1 VHAPAG
7 LFPTVVKQDQEGGGV
22 PPRTL
27 QLFTFMGRFVAKAL
41 LDNRLVDLP
50 FSAPFCRA
58 MLGARLGLADLQEL
72 SPQVATSLGQLQQLR
87 ERRAEILRGGGSAAE
102 QQQKVQALTLQ
113 GVAVSELGLD
123 FTLPGE
129 PNVEL
134 CEGGAERD
142 VGIDDLDEYVPAVL
156 NMVLRDGV
164 RGQVEAFRKGFSEV
178 LPVHHLRAFTPE
190 ELDLLFNGSRD
201 LWEREA
207 IVESLKFDHGYTRS
221 SGAVGFLLGIM
232 CEFTDAERRQFLKF
246 VTGSPR
252 LPVGGLSRM
261 VPRLTIVKKSP
272 ESGNSPDAYLPSVMT
287 CANYLKLPDYSSKEV
302 MRERLLTAINEGQG
316 CFLLS

>member
-1 VHAPAG
+1 MAAALAG
-7 LFPTVVKQDQEGGGV
+7 F
-22 PPRTL
+22 
-27 QLFTFMGRFVAKAL
+27 AAW
-41 LDNRLVDLP
+41 N
-50 FSAPFCRA
+50 
-58 MLGARLGLADLQEL
+58 
-72 SPQVATSLGQLQQLR
+72 ATPV

-102 QQQKVQALTLQ
+102 KKQQVQALTLQ
-113 GVAVSELGLD
+113 GCPVAELGLD

-129 PNVEL
+129 PSIEL
-134 CEGGAERD
+134 CEGGAQRD
-142 VGIDDLDEYVPAVL
+142 VGIDDLEEYVQAVL
-156 NMVLRDGV
+156 DLMLRDGV
-164 RGQVEAFRKGFSEV
+164 RAQIDAFRKGFSEV
-178 LPVHHLRAFTPE
+178 LPAHHLRAFSPE
-190 ELDLLFNGSRD
+190 ELDVLFNGSRD
-201 LWEREA
+201 VWERDA

-221 SGAVGFLLGIM
+221 SGAVGFLLSIM